1 LSSEKQGVLAK
12 FLRAKKTS
20 KYPCWNKK
28 KKVEEGLG

>member
-12 FLRAKKTS
+12 FLRAKKHLNT
-20 KYPCWNKK
+20 PVEI